1 MLCQKPLEGSMPY
14 AAHKIQID
22 TFPLHRH
29 YEVELI
35 FCLEGEINAQVN
47 GEDVSLLP
55 GETLYVGS
63 FTPHSYNAREN
74 TSVVL
79 VEFGH
84 ALLREDFLEFAA
96 MSGFYKKY
104 KEDCE
109 VIAVMKEIFSV
120 LENSGSSNRL
130 DLIGQIYKLCGGL
143 LRDLGSGEVGENRTD
158 LERIAPA
165 LRLVSMKYTDNL
177 TIEDACRETSLSPG
191 NFCTIFKNAVGM
203 GFHAYLNAKRIENAC
218 CLLKQTDL
226 TVEETASLSGFSD
239 IKTFYRVFRK
249 ETGTSPLNFRKNK

>member
-1 MLCQKPLEGSMPY
+1 MFYQKPLEGSTSY
-14 AAHKIQID
+14 AAHIIRMD
-22 TFPLHRH
+22 SFPLHRH

-35 FCLEGEINAQVN
+35 FCLKGRVNAQVN
-47 GEDVSLLP
+47 GDNILIFP
-55 GETLYVGS
+55 GEMLYVGS
-63 FTPHSYNAREN
+63 FAPHSYEAQEN
-74 TSVVL
+74 TTVVL

-84 ALLREDFLEFAA
+84 ALLRDDFLEFA
-96 MSGFYKKY
+96 SKGRFYKKY
-104 KEDCE
+104 QDECE
-109 VIAVMKEIFSV
+109 VTAEMKSTALV
-120 LENSGSSNRL
+120 LENPEKNNRL
-130 DLIGQIYKLCGGL
+130 DLIGHIYKLCGSL
-143 LRDLGSGEVGENRTD
+143 LRDLSAGETRERKTE

-165 LRLVSMKYTDNL
+165 LRLVGLNYTDNL

-203 GFHAYLNAKRIENAC
+203 GFHAYLNARRIENAC

-226 TVEETASLSGFSD
+226 PVEEIASLSGFSD